1 MSDEAIRRQ
10 LKRSAITGLIEQVM
24 KVESLTLPEATKK
37 VYESKLHE
45 TINDDGAW
53 LYREGPV
60 YLYELLKE
68 EQQLKC

>member
-24 KVESLTLPEATKK
+24 KEDSLTLPEATKR
-37 VYESKLHE
+37 VYESRLHE
-45 TINDDGAW
+45 MINDDGAW

-60 YLYELLKE
+60 YLYGLLKE
-68 EQQLKC
+68 ERQLKG